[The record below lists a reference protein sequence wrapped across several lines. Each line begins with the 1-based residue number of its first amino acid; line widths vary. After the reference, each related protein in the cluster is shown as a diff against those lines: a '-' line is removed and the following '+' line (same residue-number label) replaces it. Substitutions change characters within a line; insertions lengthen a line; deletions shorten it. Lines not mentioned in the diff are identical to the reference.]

1 MDEDDEILVDY
12 DEDLGQEEGAST
24 STALTMKTTMA
35 VLTRAR
41 MKEIKLESI
50 PRSLQRR
57 LIPQLRANSD
67 SNSETQSI
75 RRHHCEY
82 ARTHHPHTH
91 TDADAQMR
99 AHTTTHTTGHIRTT
113 SRHQLPGEV
122 KKFKGAIAYG
132 VTTSNLV
139 RSSSIH

>member
-1 MDEDDEILVDY
+1 
-12 DEDLGQEEGAST
+12 
-24 STALTMKTTMA
+24 MKTTMA

-41 MKEIKLESI
+41 MKAVKLESN

-67 SNSETQSI
+67 STSETQSI
-75 RRHHCEY
+75 RTHHCEY

-91 TDADAQMR
+91 TDTDAQMR
-99 AHTTTHTTGHIRTT
+99 AHTTTHTTGHACIRTI
-113 SRHQLPGEV
+113 SRHLLSGEV
-122 KKFKGAIAYG
+122 KNFKAAIAYG

>member
-1 MDEDDEILVDY
+1 
-12 DEDLGQEEGAST
+12 
-24 STALTMKTTMA
+24 
-35 VLTRAR
+35 
-41 MKEIKLESI
+41 MKEIKLDLEPI
-50 PRSLQRR
+50 PQSLQRR

-99 AHTTTHTTGHIRTT
+99 AHTTTHTTGQR
-113 SRHQLPGEV
+113 L
-122 KKFKGAIAYG
+122 
-132 VTTSNLV
+132 
-139 RSSSIH
+139 